1 MADIEVYEI
10 KNEIRIENKIENK
23 TESITLQA
31 RILPNDLMGITNF
44 IVIKKTL
51 FYFGLSSLQQVSMH
65 QWDLEK
71 KMDVGENKVFEV
83 LSKKGVFFSAANET
97 TIWVSTQFGE
107 IYSIDIDT
115 RNIKLYFKHE
125 YPGVD
130 VYGIQLKGNIM
141 IALFDDGGDVLVWN
155 ITNPDVRKHKIIQEN
170 IFQECNHILLQGNLF
185 IYNTGC
191 FICVMKVEN
200 TFFKDIRFKKPYLL
214 SGNYLHNVIRM
225 DCNSKY
231 IAAAT
236 ENSILFL
243 VRILT
248 DSESS
253 ASL

>member
-1 MADIEVYEI
+1 
-10 KNEIRIENKIENK
+10 
-23 TESITLQA
+23 
-31 RILPNDLMGITNF
+31 MGF
-44 IVIKKTL
+44 RKKKW
-51 FYFGLSSLQQVSMH
+51 M
-65 QWDLEK
+65 LEK
-71 KMDVGENKVFEV
+71 RRYLRYYLKRVY
-83 LSKKGVFFSAANET
+83 FFSAANET

-170 IFQECNHILLQGNLF
+170 IFQECNDILLQGNLF

-191 FICVMKVEN
+191 FICAMKVEN
-200 TFFKDIRFKKPYLL
+200 TFFKDIRFKPYLL